1 MRHISVRATTTSNYS
16 FVSRQNEDIRRT
28 RKQTVRFDI
37 IRRPMMIDT
46 TVACSRAHVKQW
58 SHKRRGETKTSWF
71 HSTRIPSIQKFKYTL
86 FWSLNYLHVKKEK
99 NEIDARMIVD
109 CGSRGRSWMK
119 KSYVCILIIII
130 NTLTELN
137 WLHEALKSTREQ
149 KYHEKFTPKTIICMH
164 ASCEWRTVGT
174 EHAQSRRCNEH
185 VQQVQTERWHRPSKV
200 ISPTDGEA
208 CGCGEREREK
218 KLSFVPSF
226 DVITQE
232 ILLMSFRSSLIGVLN
247 NNHSRRLVNFKVEY
261 V

>member
-16 FVSRQNEDIRRT
+16 FVFRQNEDIRRT

-71 HSTRIPSIQKFKYTL
+71 QSTRIPSIQKFKYTL
-86 FWSLNYLHVKKEK
+86 FSSLNYLHVKKDK
-99 NEIDARMIVD
+99 KKIEIDARMIVD

-137 WLHEALKSTREQ
+137 WLHEALKSTRE
-149 KYHEKFTPKTIICMH
+149 KKTPRKIYSENYYLH
-164 ASCEWRTVGT
+164 ACELWVANGGHWTCT
-174 EHAQSRRCNEH
+174 E
-185 VQQVQTERWHRPSKV
+185 
-200 ISPTDGEA
+200 
-208 CGCGEREREK
+208 
-218 KLSFVPSF
+218 
-226 DVITQE
+226 
-232 ILLMSFRSSLIGVLN
+232 
-247 NNHSRRLVNFKVEY
+247 
-261 V
+261 